1 MNLKSIANMS
11 KKQKKI
17 LTRIIIASL
26 LTISMMFIEYSNEI
40 LFYSLFTITYIL
52 IGYDIL
58 LKAVKGIFNKQLFD
72 ENFLMAIATLG
83 AILLKDYEEGIFV
96 MLFYQIGEFFQSI
109 AIGKSRKNISELM
122 NIRPDYANKIDGN
135 DINVV
140 DPSKLILG
148 DIILV
153 KVGEKIPVDGI
164 IVEGNSSLNM
174 SALTGESIPKDVSA
188 NDEVLS
194 GSINMESPI
203 KIKVAKLFE
212 ESTASKILDLVENAT
227 SNKSKS
233 ENYITK
239 FARYYTPIVCGLA
252 LLLVIGGP
260 LITYLITGS
269 YNFSIWANRSLTFL
283 VISCP
288 CALVISIPLSFF
300 GGIGGASSRGIL
312 IKGSNYLE
320 ILSKID
326 EIAFDKTG
334 TITKGIFEVTT
345 IHNSNISSQELLKI
359 AAHCESLSTHP
370 IAKSIVKEYGK
381 EIDSSLLTSVKEIH
395 GKGLLAVYDNR
406 NIIIGN
412 EELMIENN
420 IKYIKCDE
428 LGTILHIS
436 INGEYK
442 GHIHIGDVIKP
453 TVKDALNELRK
464 NNIRKIYMLTGDN
477 KTATESLVKDLNFDK
492 VYTNLLPQDK
502 TKIIKQL
509 SIENNNIAF
518 VGDGINDAPTL
529 KEASIG
535 ISMGSLGSDAAI
547 EAADVV
553 LMDDDPLKI
562 SKAIKIAKKCMSIVN
577 QNIYFAI
584 SIKIICLLLGAFGYV
599 RMWLAIF
606 SDVGVMILA
615 VLNALRALNVKN
627 I

>member
-1 MNLKSIANMS
+1 MKSITNMT
-11 KKQKKI
+11 KKQKKTLIRIIATAI
-17 LTRIIIASL
+17 LTIALIIIEPYNEL
-26 LTISMMFIEYSNEI
+26 LFYI
-40 LFYSLFTITYIL
+40 LFAITYIL
-52 IGYDIL
+52 IGYDIII
-58 LKAVKGIFNKQLFD
+58 KALKGIFNKQLFD

-83 AILLKDYEEGIFV
+83 SILLKDYEESIFV
-96 MLFYQIGEFFQSI
+96 MLFYQIGEFFQSV

-122 NIRPDYANKIDGN
+122 DIRPDYANKINGEE
-135 DINVV
+135 ILKV
-140 DPSKLILG
+140 DPYELVLG
-148 DIILV
+148 DTILV

-164 IVEGNSSLNM
+164 IIDGESSLNM
-174 SALTGESIPKDVSA
+174 SALTGESFPKDVSI

-203 KIKVAKLFE
+203 KIKVTKLFD

-227 SNKSKS
+227 SNKSNS

-239 FARYYTPIVCGLA
+239 FARYYTPIVCGCA
-252 LLLVIGGP
+252 LLLIVGGP
-260 LITYLITGS
+260 LVTYLIAKT
-269 YNFSIWANRSLTFL
+269 YNFNIWANRALTFL

-300 GGIGGASSRGIL
+300 GGIGGASSQGIL

-320 ILSKID
+320 SLAKVD
-326 EIAFDKTG
+326 GVAFDKTG

-345 IHNSNISSQELLKI
+345 IHNSNISSEELLKI

-381 EIDSSLLTSVKEIH
+381 DIDSSLISSIKEIH
-395 GKGLLAVYDNR
+395 GKGIKATYDNK

-412 EELMIENN
+412 SELMKENN
-420 IKYIKCDE
+420 IKYVECDE
-428 LGTILHIS
+428 AGTILHIS
-436 INGEYK
+436 INNEYK
-442 GHIHIGDVIKP
+442 GHIHIGDIIKS
-453 TVKDALNELRK
+453 TSKEALNELRK
-464 NNIRKIYMLTGDN
+464 LKVKKLYMLTGDN
-477 KTATESLVKDLNFDK
+477 KKATENLVKELDFDK
-492 VYTNLLPQDK
+492 VYSDLLPHDK
-502 TKIIKQL
+502 TSIIKQL
-509 SIENNNIAF
+509 IVQHNVIAF

-529 KEASIG
+529 KEADIG

-562 SKAIKIAKKCMSIVN
+562 SKAIRIAKKCMRIVKE
-577 QNIYFAI
+577 NIYFAI
-584 SIKIICLLLGAFGYV
+584 AIKVICLLLGAFGYV

-615 VLNALRALNVKN
+615 VLNALRVLNTKN

>member
-1 MNLKSIANMS
+1 MT
-11 KKQKKI
+11 KKQKKTLIRIIVTAI
-17 LTRIIIASL
+17 LTITLIIIEPYNEL
-26 LTISMMFIEYSNEI
+26 LFYI
-40 LFYSLFTITYIL
+40 LFAITYIL
-52 IGYDIL
+52 IGYDIII
-58 LKAVKGIFNKQLFD
+58 KAFKGIFNKQLFD

-83 AILLKDYEEGIFV
+83 SILLKDFEESIFV
-96 MLFYQIGEFFQSI
+96 MLFYQIGEFFQSV
-109 AIGKSRKNISELM
+109 AIGRSRKNISELM
-122 NIRPDYANKIDGN
+122 DIRPDYANKINGDE
-135 DINVV
+135 ITKV
-140 DPSKLILG
+140 DPYELELE
-148 DIILV
+148 DEILV

-164 IVEGNSSLNM
+164 VIDGESSLNM
-174 SALTGESIPKDVSA
+174 SALTGESFPKDVSI

-203 KIKVAKLFE
+203 KIKVTKLFD

-239 FARYYTPIVCGLA
+239 FARYYTPIVCGCA

-260 LITYLITGS
+260 SITYLISGIS
-269 YNFSIWANRSLTFL
+269 DFDIWANRALTFL

-300 GGIGGASSRGIL
+300 GGIGGASSQGIL

-320 ILSKID
+320 SLAKVD
-326 EIAFDKTG
+326 AVAFDKTG

-345 IHNSNISSQELLKI
+345 IHNSNISSEELLKI

-381 EIDSSLLTSVKEIH
+381 EINPSLVSSVKEIH
-395 GKGLLAVYDNR
+395 GKGIKAIYDGK

-412 EELMIENN
+412 SELMIENN
-420 IKYIKCDE
+420 INYIECPE
-428 LGTILHIS
+428 AGTILHIS
-436 INGEYK
+436 VNGEYK
-442 GHIHIGDVIKP
+442 GHIHIGDIIKP
-453 TVKDALNELRK
+453 TSKQALNELRK
-464 NNIRKIYMLTGDN
+464 LKVNKLYMLTGDN
-477 KTATESLVKDLNFDK
+477 KKATNDLVSDLNFDK
-492 VYTNLLPQDK
+492 VYSDLLPHDK
-502 TKIIKQL
+502 TSIIKHL
-509 SIENNNIAF
+509 FVDHNVLAF
-518 VGDGINDAPTL
+518 VGDGINDAPSL
-529 KEASIG
+529 KEADLG

-562 SKAIKIAKKCMSIVN
+562 SKAIKIARKCMKIVKE
-577 QNIYFAI
+577 NIYFAI
-584 SIKIICLLLGAFGYV
+584 AVKVICLILGAFGYV

-615 VLNALRALNVKN
+615 VLNALRVLNTKN